1 MIVKFTD
8 FVGKPLQA
16 FLGEMVKTEE
26 SASTMVRPP
35 LAPSQVCV
43 GKVWGGIP
51 LGDNHRRTKSCPIG
65 QEGRPPFQRPTLNVM
80 GRTWQNGTTEQARRG
95 GLELSPCSAMARD
108 SLRKD
113 SGGRASQDPCG
124 KITMLEV
131 NSGSQS
137 LRA

>member
-51 LGDNHRRTKSCPIG
+51 LGKDHRHPKSCPTG
-65 QEGRPPFQRPTLNVM
+65 QEGRPPFQRPTLSIL
-80 GRTWQNGTTEQARRG
+80 GGSCQNGTMEQAR
-95 GLELSPCSAMARD
+95 C
-108 SLRKD
+108 
-113 SGGRASQDPCG
+113 
-124 KITMLEV
+124 
-131 NSGSQS
+131 
-137 LRA
+137 